1 MRFSGVMIGS
11 ENPKALGEFYAKIL
25 GEPGFQ
31 EGEWYGWDTG
41 AQIMIGAHSEIH
53 GKNTL
58 PQRIMLTV
66 EVDDVQASFDEIV
79 LFGATVVAKPYKP
92 EEDKSNWLATLE
104 DVDGNYL
111 QLATPWE

>member
-31 EGEWYGWDTG
+31 EGEWYGW
-41 AQIMIGAHSEIH
+41 E
-53 GKNTL
+53 
-58 PQRIMLTV
+58 RIMLTV

>member
-1 MRFSGVMIGS
+1 MIGS

-79 LFGATVVAKPYKP
+79 SFGATVVAEPYKP
-92 EEDKSNWLATLE
+92 EEDRSNWLATLE